1 MLWFLW
7 GFLTTS
13 VLQEEQHGRT
23 QAGRLKSV
31 SGIISYLGAGQE
43 KGGGYSRP
51 VTQK

>member
-1 MLWFLW
+1 MLWFTW

-23 QAGRLKSV
+23 QAGRLSV

-43 KGGGYSRP
+43 KGDGYFRP
-51 VTQK
+51 VIQE